1 MVFCGTGY
9 EALSFAIKKNSS
21 SAVRKL
27 LTGPDALTI
36 DDTWTDYILLI
47 QALQRGRKKIAKLLL
62 DSGCRVNKTIKTN
75 FFHTPLYY
83 AVRFDSTDL
92 VEILLDK
99 GALINGR
106 DATDDTPLR
115 LALREK
121 SYRIVDIMLSRYFNQ
136 RKNLS
141 SFSDDDCIA
150 FNAACMRGHTTVIA
164 EFIKLGILSPKSTFE
179 SAGPLHF
186 AVQDGNLEVISE
198 LLKYKA
204 DINFKNKVGQTAL
217 HLAQYLR
224 GQYYPSKHSL
234 NIIEILLSQLK
245 KTNNNPTDNHGLSHF
260 HVACTVDQPEII
272 KRFLQLKVDIN
283 HPVNFD
289 SPFWSGYTPLH
300 FAIKTKQQNIIELL
314 LSHGAD
320 MTIRN
325 TSGDTPFHFAFSFFH
340 SDDEF
345 IDLILSKYITKNTNP
360 VNNNGLS
367 YFHIACTT
375 NNVGAIEAFLQN
387 GVLIDTP
394 VNSDSSK
401 CPGYTPLHYA
411 VAFNRKKAV
420 KALLEY
426 GANPNVKEKNGLTP
440 LHLACQQSAK
450 KIHTIL
456 RKSVN
461 NSAAYGKIDFEFEF
475 KSSPKKMLDNI
486 ASQNEQIEIVELLLQ
501 YKSDINSQDSFGK
514 TPLFYACDIDND
526 TFECEFGRRMTQT
539 LQFIINEFY
548 VKRDKIIETLLK
560 YNPNVNI
567 CDNGGQTILHCIAD
581 TEKVFRDDKKAEITQ
596 ILISHGLDINVQSQK
611 GSTPLH
617 IALRKVHVDLIKV
630 YLKYNFDPNIAE
642 YDTGCTPLHI
652 AASNDLLAPDSE
664 EIINALLAK
673 EADIHAKKSDGQTS
687 LHLAASTR
695 YCPSRLTPLLELDCD
710 IDCQDNTGKTPLHM
724 ACLNRNAKN
733 VENLLNKGADINIKD
748 EAGYTPFWYFYQYQI
763 EVLGRMI
770 YDFHQIYYIFRNH
783 IRKLRAIG
791 FYVCWENI
799 QYYMKLK
806 DSNTEQV
813 NNDDFP
819 QQCQNEIDK
828 MKGLRLNGYST
839 LYDILFKDPN
849 EMAIYVKNE
858 KLRKVMDSSSFE
870 SDYTQYNYLIK
881 LQWKRGSVR
890 GEILTPAKIALGILL
905 EAHVPDT
912 CSERIFR
919 YLCNKNLKD
928 VIEAAELVFL
938 ENMS

>member
-21 SAVRKL
+21 SAIKKL
-27 LTGPDALTI
+27 LSGPDALII
-36 DDTWTDYILLI
+36 DETWTDYILLI

-62 DSGCRVNKTIKTN
+62 DRGCRVNKPIKTN

-83 AVRFDSTDL
+83 AVRFDNADL

-106 DATDDTPLR
+106 DATEDTPLR

-121 SYRIVDIMLSRYFNQ
+121 SYGIVDIMLSRYFNQ
-136 RKNLS
+136 RKIFS
-141 SFSDDDCIA
+141 TFSDDDCIA
-150 FNAACMRGHTTVIA
+150 FNAACIRGRTSVID
-164 EFIKLGILSPKSTFE
+164 EFIKLGILNPKSIFE
-179 SAGPLHF
+179 SGGPLHF
-186 AVQDGNLEVISE
+186 AVQDGNLEVIHE
-198 LLKYKA
+198 LLNYKA

-224 GQYYPSKHSL
+224 GQCYPSKHSL
-234 NIIEILLSQLK
+234 TIIELLLSELK
-245 KTNNNPTDNHGLSHF
+245 KTNNNPVDKHGLSHF
-260 HVACTVDQPEII
+260 HVACTVDQPEIVKCI
-272 KRFLQLKVDIN
+272 LQRKVDIN
-283 HPVNFD
+283 CPVNFD

-300 FAIKTKQQNIIELL
+300 FAIKNKQQKIIELL

-325 TSGDTPFHFAFSFFH
+325 TAGDSPFHFAFSFFH

-345 IDLILSKYITKNTNP
+345 INLILSKYITKSSNP

-375 NNVGAIEAFLQN
+375 NNIGAIEAFLQS
-387 GVLIDTP
+387 GVMIDTP
-394 VNSDSSK
+394 IHSDSSK

-411 VAFNRKKAV
+411 VTFNRRKTV
-420 KALLEY
+420 KTLLEN
-426 GANPNVKEKNGLTP
+426 GANPNIKEKNGFTP

-461 NSAAYGKIDFEFEF
+461 TAAAYGKIDFEFEF

-501 YKSDINSQDSFGK
+501 YKSDVNSQDSLGK

-560 YNPNVNI
+560 SKPDVNI
-567 CDNGGQTILHCIAD
+567 TDKNGQTVLHCIAD

-596 ILISHGLDINVQSQK
+596 ILINYGANINIQSLK

-617 IALRKVHVDLIKV
+617 IALRKVHLDLIKI
-630 YLKYNFDPNIAE
+630 YLKYNFNPNIAE
-642 YDTGCTPLHI
+642 YESGCTPLHI

-673 EADIHAKKSDGQTS
+673 NADIHAKKNDGQTS
-687 LHLAASTR
+687 LHLAALTR
-695 YCPSRLTPLLELDCD
+695 YCPSRLTPLLELDCNV
-710 IDCQDNTGKTPLHM
+710 DCQDNAGKTPLHM

-733 VENLLNKGADINIKD
+733 VENLLNKGADINVKD
-748 EAGYTPFWYFYQYQI
+748 GSGCTPFWYFYQYQI

-799 QYYMKLK
+799 QYYIKLK
-806 DSNTEQV
+806 DSNTEPV
-813 NNDDFP
+813 NNDNFP
-819 QQCQNEIDK
+819 LQCQNEIDK
-828 MKGLRLNGYST
+828 MKHLRLNGYST

-849 EMAIYVKNE
+849 EMSIYAKND
-858 KLRKVMDSSSFE
+858 KLQKVIESSSFKT
-870 SDYTQYNYLIK
+870 DYTHYSYLIE
-881 LQWKRGSVR
+881 LQVKRGLVR
-890 GEILTPAKIALGILL
+890 SEILNSAKMSLGILL
-905 EAHVPDT
+905 GVHLPDT

-919 YLCNKNLKD
+919 YLCNKVLKD
-928 VIEAAELVFL
+928 IIEAAELYR
-938 ENMS
+938 